1 MSRIR
6 DIATPIE
13 SVINTL
19 IDAIGLEPP
28 MTTAKKVVKKA
39 TSTAAAA
46 AKTATKAAK
55 TAVATAKSATTSAKT
70 AAVKTAA
77 ATAKTATAPVR
88 KKKAGAAETRIMTL
102 RPGPVATN
110 RIHVKNARD
119 TKFGGCAVIIGTGR
133 HARARMHATTG
144 ISECLANTT
153 DAIDPVKLAKELG
166 ADMCAV
172 NKGRIWTIDE
182 AELLGGYR
190 VDFHGVKM
198 GWVGE
203 MIVKDLM
210 DQFHN
215 AYLPCLIQRF
225 TNWIYHVG
233 KPVHILRD
241 PEGTTWV
248 MQEYTKNVDPTLTID
263 NLHTVGKKLKNLP
276 KGWKFETKVLTEE
289 LSLDTMRSDGWASI
303 MRDELGCTYQ
313 ACGYGG
319 DTSANYIP

>member
-1 MSRIR
+1 MSRLKAIT
-6 DIATPIE
+6 TPLGYALHSLADAAPAPIGNVLN
-13 SVINTL
+13 SLIN
-19 IDAIGLEPP
+19 DAFGKDQE
-28 MTTAKKVVKKA
+28 MTAAKAPAKKP
-39 TSTAAAA
+39 A
-46 AKTATKAAK
+46 AKTSARRTKAAPK
-55 TAVATAKSATTSAKT
+55 
-70 AAVKTAA
+70 
-77 ATAKTATAPVR
+77 
-88 KKKAGAAETRIMTL
+88 IMTL

-110 RIHVKNARD
+110 RIHVKNTRD
-119 TKFGGCAVIIGTGR
+119 QAFGGCAVIIGTGR

-144 ISECLANTT
+144 ISVCLPNTT

-182 AELLGGYR
+182 AEVLGGYR

-215 AYLPCLIQRF
+215 AYLPCLIQRYS
-225 TNWIYHVG
+225 NWIFHAG
-233 KPVHILRD
+233 KEVHILRD

-248 MQEYTKNVDPTLTID
+248 MQEYTKAVDRTLTIN
-263 NLHTVGKKLKNLP
+263 NLKNVGKKLKKLP
-276 KGWKFETKVLTEE
+276 KGWTFETKVLTEE